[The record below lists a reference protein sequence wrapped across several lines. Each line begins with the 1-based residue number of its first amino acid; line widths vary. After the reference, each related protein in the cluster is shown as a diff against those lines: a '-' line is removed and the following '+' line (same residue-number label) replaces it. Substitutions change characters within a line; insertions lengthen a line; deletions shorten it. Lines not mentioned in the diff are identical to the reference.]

1 MAIAE
6 WPTNSSVGQSGR
18 VDYALFVDT
27 KLIGVI
33 EAKAI
38 HKDIPSVIDY
48 QEKNI
53 HVIFV
58 RKIQSIRLER
68 GENIKYHLH
77 LLPTEDHI

>member
-1 MAIAE
+1 MH
-6 WPTNSSVGQSGR
+6 
-18 VDYALFVDT
+18 YFVDT

-48 QEKNI
+48 QGKNI

-58 RKIQSIRLER
+58 RKIQSIRLEN
-68 GENIKYHLH
+68 GGNTSTFT